1 MEFSRQEYWS
11 GLSCPPPGNL
21 PNPGIEP
28 RFPTLKVDS
37 LPFEPWEKPK
47 NTGLGSL
54 SLLQGNFPTQELNWS
69 LLQCRQIPYQ
79 LSYQGSPIKS
89 NNGKRIVN
97 DLIFLFWR
105 RGREV
110 TCSYS
115 KAHLTI
121 LYVNLNCAT
130 LVKRIRISLHS
141 ISPPLNTDKLEL
153 FLSLDNLHALFKL
166 GYSLVCQLPK
176 WLGALEKNQFI
187 S

>member
-1 MEFSRQEYWS
+1 MQ
-11 GLSCPPPGNL
+11 G
-21 PNPGIEP
+21 
-28 RFPTLKVDS
+28 DS
-37 LPFEPWEKPK
+37 LLTETPGKPK
-47 NTGLGSL
+47 NTGVGSL
-54 SLLQGNFPTQELNWS
+54 SLLQWIFLTQESNQG
-69 LLQCRQIPYQ
+69 LLRYRRILYQ

-176 WLGALEKNQFI
+176 
-187 S
+187 

>member
-1 MEFSRQEYWS
+1 MQ
-11 GLSCPPPGNL
+11 G
-21 PNPGIEP
+21 
-28 RFPTLKVDS
+28 DS
-37 LPFEPWEKPK
+37 LLTETPGKPK
-47 NTGLGSL
+47 NTGVGSL
-54 SLLQGNFPTQELNWS
+54 SLLQWIFLTQESNQG
-69 LLQCRQIPYQ
+69 LLRYRRILYQ

-176 WLGALEKNQFI
+176 CY
-187 S
+187 